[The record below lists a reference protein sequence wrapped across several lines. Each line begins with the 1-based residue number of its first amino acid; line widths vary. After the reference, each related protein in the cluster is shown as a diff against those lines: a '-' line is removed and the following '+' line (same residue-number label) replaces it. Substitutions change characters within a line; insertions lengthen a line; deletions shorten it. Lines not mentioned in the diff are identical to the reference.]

1 MTCPNV
7 FLQKGLLCNCY
18 LTSMMIS
25 SMGSGQGLFILHSVS
40 WGITYVYM
48 WSVAPG
54 SVEWYCPLFTVKKTK
69 QTNKI
74 EKNKRERKRER
85 DAHTHHYSSG
95 EKNATSYA
103 FLSQIT
109 GAIPLS
115 VLQVVF
121 HSDHAVYHILKGD
134 ILLCSF
140 LTSLF
145 YCWTLLE

>member
-1 MTCPNV
+1 MFICDLL
-7 FLQKGLLCNCY
+7 LQAPL
-18 LTSMMIS
+18 SDI
-25 SMGSGQGLFILHSVS
+25 
-40 WGITYVYM
+40 VYY
-48 WSVAPG
+48 SQ
-54 SVEWYCPLFTVKKTK
+54 LKK